1 MTSHAPRKEAAEGRA
16 AEANAQLTTA
26 PQSRISRTLPPTTQ
40 ALRVVIPC
48 LLASLAFVIYTGF
61 SLAQWQSFRAPSWDL
76 GIFTQ
81 LADRYAH
88 FQAPIVNIKGD
99 GFNLLGDHFHPILVL
114 LGPIFRLWPSGST
127 LLVVQNLLFAISI
140 VPVCSLAM
148 RRLGATAGSVLGI
161 SYAFSWGLTAAIVA
175 QFHEI
180 AFAVPLLAFG
190 ITCALTGHLRAAAI
204 LVGLNVF
211 VKEDMGVTVA
221 AFGLALI
228 VAQVVAERE
237 RRGYKRWRRAIATR
251 EGRIGKWLIVWGI
264 GWLVASLIFLT
275 IMNNA
280 GGWEYTNRLTGSD
293 HDAMTRI
300 GMMAVTLL
308 FTIAT
313 AGLVG
318 LVSPLVIVALPTLI
332 WRFAGNVEFYWGMD
346 WHYSAVLM
354 PIAALALVDG
364 ACRLRARWP
373 RSARP
378 GKQSPGNQDTGSYS
392 DNSAVLHD
400 DDSELLTSKPGTV
413 ATSKPTESVATAH
426 ATSQI
431 LTWGAVIIALAG
443 TLFGTANNGFGAWL
457 KNPQLSSEA
466 NRQAAQSLIDGV
478 GNGNTVVTDICLLAY
493 LVPTNNVYWSGT
505 SEGAEPNLVAFSPC
519 SKSSAETFG
528 AEKFGGVW
536 STDFSESGYEI
547 ARNADVASLD

>member
-1 MTSHAPRKEAAEGRA
+1 
-16 AEANAQLTTA
+16 
-26 PQSRISRTLPPTTQ
+26 
-40 ALRVVIPC
+40 
-48 LLASLAFVIYTGF
+48 
-61 SLAQWQSFRAPSWDL
+61 
-76 GIFTQ
+76 
-81 LADRYAH
+81 
-88 FQAPIVNIKGD
+88 
-99 GFNLLGDHFHPILVL
+99 
-114 LGPIFRLWPSGST
+114 
-127 LLVVQNLLFAISI
+127 
-140 VPVCSLAM
+140 
-148 RRLGATAGSVLGI
+148 
-161 SYAFSWGLTAAIVA
+161 
-175 QFHEI
+175 
-180 AFAVPLLAFG
+180 
-190 ITCALTGHLRAAAI
+190 
-204 LVGLNVF
+204 
-211 VKEDMGVTVA
+211 MGVTVA

-413 ATSKPTESVATAH
+413 ATSKPTESVAAAH

-431 LTWGAVIIALAG
+431 LTWGVVIIALAG